1 MCETF
6 KSKLCVAN
14 ILDEC
19 VVEFPDQGS
28 VVDECAEGSVVV
40 ERKLEVLGSPDEME
54 QVKLPVEC
62 TVVVVTEV
70 LEKHVVVVAEWLW
83 LQSLLI

>member
-6 KSKLCVAN
+6 ISKLCEAN

-28 VVDECAEGSVVV
+28 VVDECAEGSAVV
-40 ERKLEVLGSPDEME
+40 EGKLEVLGSPDEME
-54 QVKLPVEC
+54 QVKLPAEC
-62 TVVVVTEV
+62 TVVVAPEV
-70 LEKHVVVVAEWLW
+70 IEKNLKTRN
-83 LQSLLI
+83 LMQTS